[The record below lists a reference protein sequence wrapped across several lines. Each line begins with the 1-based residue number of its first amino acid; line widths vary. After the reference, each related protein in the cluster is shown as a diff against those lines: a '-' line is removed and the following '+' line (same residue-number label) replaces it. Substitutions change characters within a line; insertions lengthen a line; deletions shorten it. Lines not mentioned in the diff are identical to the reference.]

1 MGLGRIKVDA
11 LLCRLPQRCHLGH
24 RGKCRAITRKLL
36 RQARE
41 QGQHQ
46 RIGLLPVEGPHQRH
60 AGPAGQQ
67 AALQAMHVGHAD
79 RRQRRLSELLPIG
92 VAAINGSVESAGG
105 QCGRAGAGFAQGGLQ
120 ALALALP
127 NCLGKGGLPELP
139 RRELRG
145 PRQQVG
151 VTQAAQQKAQSIS
164 ACAGTKRGT

>member
-24 RGKCRAITRKLL
+24 SGQCRTVTRELL

-46 RIGLLPVEGPHQRH
+46 GIGLLPVEGPHQRH
-60 AGPAGQQ
+60 PGPAGQQ

-79 RRQRRLSELLPIG
+79 RRQRRLCELLPVG

-120 ALALALP
+120 AFTLALP

-145 PRQQVG
+145 ARQQVG
-151 VTQAAQQKAQSIS
+151 VTQAAQQKAQSIGS
-164 ACAGTKRGT
+164 GAGTKRGT